1 MDDITDTLINGT
13 RAQIEEKIDVESFA
27 RFCLLNE
34 FVKTID
40 FDYSSVF
47 FYYKDGKLYAGPAW
61 DYDLSMGNV
70 DEKRTPSH
78 YATAQPDGLHCS
90 EKHFY
95 QWLYSRYWFFDE
107 VRKVYLE
114 SRDYLDSIGADGGMI
129 DYLHTTY
136 ARFIN
141 RNFKTAGWNVAA
153 YYKNLN
159 KVPFSTYSQN
169 ADYFKNWCSD
179 RAEWLNSYYT
189 EDVVEYALGD
199 SDSNGSL
206 DIMDA
211 TAIQRY
217 LAQYELKRY
226 YPTAADVN
234 GNGIADILDA
244 TGIQR
249 YLAGYSSTIAFE
261 KIMFGK
267 TE

>member
-1 MDDITDTLINGT
+1 MLNPLQDSVCSMNLSRQSTLIT
-13 RAQIEEKIDVESFA
+13 A
-27 RFCLLNE
+27 R
-34 FVKTID
+34 
-40 FDYSSVF
+40 YSSITKTESYMPVRHGTTIF
-47 FYYKDGKLYAGPAW
+47 RWEMLTKKEPPLITQPPNPTACIAAKSTFINGYT
-61 DYDLSMGNV
+61 V
-70 DEKRTPSH
+70 DTDFLMKSARCILKTGIIL
-78 YATAQPDGLHCS
+78 TASAPT
-90 EKHFY
+90 
-95 QWLYSRYWFFDE
+95 
-107 VRKVYLE
+107 
-114 SRDYLDSIGADGGMI
+114 GGMI

-179 RAEWLNSYYT
+179 RAEGLNSYYT

-217 LAQYELKRY
+217 LAQYGLKRY